1 MNKSFLIALGLVLV
15 MSTSAV
21 ARPPQGPGGGLGGPA
36 RGAKVAPLFARSLIL
51 PDTIMRH
58 QARLELTDTQRAMV
72 QKVLRKTRRT
82 IEDTR
87 WELAAQTETIRKLL
101 TATPINQIQA
111 MEETGKLFHLET
123 TIKTRHLKMLI
134 RITNVLTPE
143 QLKKAR
149 RIQKKS
155 IRGRGKSAWRPL
167 DARQTPDPA
176 SDLSD

>member
-15 MSTSAV
+15 VSTSAV
-21 ARPPQGPGGGLGGPA
+21 ARPPHGPGGELGGPG
-36 RGAKVAPLFARSLIL
+36 RGAKVAPLFARSLVL

-87 WELAAQTETIRKLL
+87 WELAAQTETIRQLL
-101 TATPINQIQA
+101 AATPIDQIQA
-111 MEETGKLFHLET
+111 MQETAKLFHLET

-134 RITNVLTPE
+134 QITNVLTPE
-143 QLKKAR
+143 QLKTAH

-155 IRGRGKSAWRPL
+155 ARGRGKSAGRPL
-167 DARQTPDPA
+167 AARQTADPA

>member
-1 MNKSFLIALGLVLV
+1 
-15 MSTSAV
+15 
-21 ARPPQGPGGGLGGPA
+21 
-36 RGAKVAPLFARSLIL
+36 
-51 PDTIMRH
+51 MRH

-149 RIQKKS
+149 QIQKKS